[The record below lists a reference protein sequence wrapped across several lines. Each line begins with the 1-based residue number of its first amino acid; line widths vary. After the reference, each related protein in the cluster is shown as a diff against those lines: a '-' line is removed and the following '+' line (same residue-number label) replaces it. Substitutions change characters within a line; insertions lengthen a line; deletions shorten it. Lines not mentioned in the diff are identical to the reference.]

1 MKTEHCPTC
10 GALCKIVGD
19 VTMHY
24 EPVGSF
30 DLPKALAERD
40 QEWRDKIEEKIKE
53 YEGEIKRPMTDDIKT
68 LYKYQ
73 IQALTELLEEK

>member
-1 MKTEHCPTC
+1 MKTAEWLEIILSAEDSPE
-10 GALCKIVGD
+10 GLKVVLLKYREMLI
-19 VTMHY
+19 
-24 EPVGSF
+24 
-30 DLPKALAERD
+30 AERD